1 MTASPAARYGPY
13 ELLSL
18 IGAGG
23 MGEVYR
29 ARDTRLDRVVAIK
42 VLHPELN
49 ERPDRRARFEIEA
62 RAISSLSHPHICALF
77 DVGEQDGR
85 AFLVM
90 EYLDGETVDDRL
102 ARGPLP
108 LDHVVRYAMEISDA
122 LDHAHRERITH
133 RDLKPSNV
141 MLTASGVKLLDFGLA
156 KGPALAAATTSS
168 TLSFEDRK
176 LTADGTMVGT
186 FQYMA
191 PEQLEGR
198 PADCRTDVFA
208 LGTLIYEM
216 ATGRKAFDG
225 SSQASLIA
233 AILTEQPPPLSSPER
248 AIDPRSPLPALDHI
262 VQRCLAK
269 DPDERWQTARDVR
282 LELEWISKGRPP
294 TRSSTRRHALRPR
307 EAMAWGMA
315 ALGLAASA
323 WLTLGRDPEPA
334 AAPTRFVVSAPR
346 GTTIGT
352 AENRTRIA
360 ISPDGRRL
368 AMLAFAEGKSQLWL
382 QSLDSVT
389 AQPLAGTEGAVSP
402 FWSPDSRFIGF
413 FSPGD
418 GELKKVD
425 LTGGPV
431 RSICRAQID
440 GAPVWGRDGTILF
453 TQFPGGGIHRV
464 AADGGTSVAV
474 TRIDKSRNELNHYW
488 PQFLPDNEHFLYM
501 ATGLDNDGLRA
512 TPSVYIASLTAP
524 GVTLR
529 RRSTCACCSS
539 LANQSRWRTGSGIS
553 GRWETQDSPSRR
565 MVCWPT
571 RVRPTR

>member
-1 MTASPAARYGPY
+1 MTASAGARYGPY

-29 ARDTRLDRVVAIK
+29 ARDTRLDRFVAIK

-191 PEQLEGR
+191 PEQLEGK

-294 TRSSTRRHALRPR
+294 TRSSTLRHALRPR

-323 WLTLGRDPEPA
+323 WLALGRDREPA
-334 AAPTRFVVSAPR
+334 AAPTRFVVSAPS

-389 AQPLAGTEGAVSP
+389 AA
-402 FWSPDSRFIGF
+402 
-413 FSPGD
+413 
-418 GELKKVD
+418 
-425 LTGGPV
+425 
-431 RSICRAQID
+431 
-440 GAPVWGRDGTILF
+440 
-453 TQFPGGGIHRV
+453 
-464 AADGGTSVAV
+464 
-474 TRIDKSRNELNHYW
+474 
-488 PQFLPDNEHFLYM
+488 
-501 ATGLDNDGLRA
+501 ATGRNGRCG
-512 TPSVYIASLTAP
+512 IAVLVA
-524 GVTLR
+524 
-529 RRSTCACCSS
+529 
-539 LANQSRWRTGSGIS
+539 
-553 GRWETQDSPSRR
+553 
-565 MVCWPT
+565 
-571 RVRPTR
+571 